1 MWKTQHVAVLAVTA
15 TVLSVALT
23 LYVQSRIKHAI
34 DDRVSEALT
43 GQSRKDPIQLMS
55 ALASSKSKKKENSYD
70 DSSIP
75 PKVSFEGL
83 PVDHAEQQKRG
94 PPPNGAGSRWTP
106 L

>member
-15 TVLSVALT
+15 TVLSVVLT

-43 GQSRKDPIQLMS
+43 GKSRKDPIQLMS
-55 ALASSKSKKKENSYD
+55 ALASSRSKKKENSHD

-75 PKVSFEGL
+75 PKVRFEE
-83 PVDHAEQQKRG
+83 PAEEQKRG
-94 PPPNGAGSRWTP
+94 PPPNGAGVRWTP

>member
-1 MWKTQHVAVLAVTA
+1 MWKTQHVVVLAVAA

-34 DDRVSEALT
+34 DDKVSEALT

-55 ALASSKSKKKENSYD
+55 ALSNPK
-70 DSSIP
+70 SIP
-75 PKVSFEGL
+75 PKVRFEEE
-83 PVDHAEQQKRG
+83 PVEHTK
-94 PPPNGAGSRWTP
+94 PPKGAGSRWTP